1 MDYFSEANKLY
12 NLKEYNK
19 AIDLYKKSIE
29 TKENT
34 ACAYYNAG
42 VCFIKLKNFNA
53 AIDMIKNALSIQ
65 IESKYFFNLAYCY
78 AMKEDTNKALI
89 YFNRAWS
96 LDSTDKDCEKAINL
110 IMANKKAL

>member
-53 AIDMIKNALSIQ
+53 AIDMIKKRTFYSKRKQ
-65 IESKYFFNLAYCY
+65 IL
-78 AMKEDTNKALI
+78 L
-89 YFNRAWS
+89 
-96 LDSTDKDCEKAINL
+96 
-110 IMANKKAL
+110 